1 MLGIIASFVWE
12 IVSYNN
18 FALPRA
24 AFDYL
29 GDALTALS

>member
-1 MLGIIASFVWE
+1 MFGIIASFVWE

-24 AFDYL
+24 AFNGL
-29 GDALTALS
+29 AGLVQSLS